1 MKNNLGVTL
10 VELVV
15 VIVILLIIAT
25 FAINSGV
32 DTLDEADVTEVFVE
46 MTSVK
51 SALSSVALKKEIDP
65 NIQIVQ
71 GEYYDALFSPLVGV
85 TYGDNVLGNQEKW
98 FVIYGIDN
106 KEEYDSSSV
115 RGYLGLD
122 TLNHTYIVNY
132 ETSEVELLKPVT
144 IKDLEVRT
152 YSQVREIAE
161 K

>member
-1 MKNNLGVTL
+1 MKNNLGVTI

-25 FAINSGV
+25 FAINSGI

-51 SALSSVALKKEIDP
+51 SALGSVAIKKEFDP
-65 NIQIVQ
+65 NIQIAQ
-71 GEYYDALFSPLVGV
+71 GEYYDAAFSPLAGV
-85 TYGDNVLGNQEKW
+85 TYGDNVLGSQEKW

-106 KEEYDSSSV
+106 QEEYQRSSV
-115 RGYLGLD
+115 RSFLGLD
-122 TLNHTYIVNY
+122 TLNHTYIVNFD
-132 ETSEVELLKPVT
+132 TSEVELLKPVT

-152 YSQVREIAE
+152 YEQVREIAE

>member
-1 MKNNLGVTL
+1 MKNNLGITL

-51 SALSSVALKKEIDP
+51 SALSSVALKKEIEP
-65 NIQIVQ
+65 QLQIVE
-71 GEYYDALFSPLVGV
+71 GEYYDATFTPLAGV
-85 TYGDNVLGNQEKW
+85 TYGDNVLGSQEKW
-98 FVIYGIDN
+98 FVIFGIDN
-106 KEEYDSSSV
+106 QEEYKSSSV
-115 RGYLGLD
+115 REFLGLD
-122 TLNHTYIVNY
+122 TLNHTYIVNF
-132 ETSEVELLKPVT
+132 ETTEVELLKPVT

-152 YSQVREIAE
+152 YKQVRELAE

>member
-51 SALSSVALKKEIDP
+51 SALTSVALKREIDP
-65 NIQIVQ
+65 NMQIAQ
-71 GEYYDALFSPLVGV
+71 GEYYDAPFTPMAGV
-85 TYGDNVLGNQEKW
+85 TYGDYVVGSQEKW
-98 FVIYGIDN
+98 FVVYGIDN
-106 KEEYDSSSV
+106 EEEYKTSSV
-115 RGYLGLD
+115 RTFLGLD

-132 ETSEVELLKPVT
+132 DTSEVELLKPVT

-152 YSQVREIAE
+152 YNQVREIAE

>member
-1 MKNNLGVTL
+1 MKNNLGITL

-15 VIVILLIIAT
+15 VVVILLVIAT

-51 SALSSVALKKEIDP
+51 KGLSSVILKKEVDP
-65 NIQIVQ
+65 SIQIVQ
-71 GEYYDALFSPLVGV
+71 GEYYDAVFEPVPGV

-98 FVIYGIDN
+98 FVICGIDRKAVYN
-106 KEEYDSSSV
+106 TSLV
-115 RGYLGLD
+115 RKNLGLD
-122 TLNHTYIVNY
+122 SLNHTYIVNF
-132 ETSEVELLKPVT
+132 ETSEVELYEPVVV
-144 IKDLEVRT
+144 KDLKVRT
-152 YSQVREIAE
+152 YAQVRELAE